1 MDVEI
6 VQRARTGDSHAL
18 EEIYNGT
25 RQMVYFTALGIV
37 RNEDDA
43 EDVVQDT
50 YIKVFQN
57 IARLQDERA
66 FISWLKTIVVN
77 ISKNSL
83 KKRKPTLFQNREEED
98 AALGTIEEVGE
109 DFLPQEYVDQEEK
122 REIVRSM
129 IENLPDTQ
137 RTAVMLYY
145 FDELP
150 LSEVSRVMETTEGT
164 TKSRLNY
171 ARKQI
176 RVKVDEQERQGN
188 KLYAGVPMLTR
199 ILHLVSQSCN
209 LPTETAKHIL
219 ANSLQAANIAA
230 GTAASSAAAGSE
242 VANQAMIADRASTAL
257 ESSVAGTA
265 AKASATRGV
274 LAKIAGMSA
283 QTKLIALI
291 AAGVVVVGSGTGAV
305 LAVKHH
311 NDAAQAAIVLQQ
323 KQKAES
329 AAKAKAAFEAA
340 AKKKKEEEPAASGE
354 QTGQQNPELMAQLCD
369 AEWISVMNGMGEQE
383 YVHFYSDGTCK
394 FVYEEKIPKE
404 NKPMAEAEIQHE
416 EYDGIFQ
423 TIGDNDISVSL
434 KYSKEG
440 KADSSKDCTGIY
452 TVGWDWDDPDME
464 KGIKAEGGPNA
475 LPMTLTLKS
484 GAMPFG
490 RTEIGGAYGY
500 YKSGWPDSTASSGS
514 TSNSASS
521 SDSQAASS
529 GAVDKTATGPA
540 VDYLG
545 LTLEQLEDRFGK
557 DYYTPGNHSGGAIV
571 TYQDK
576 RAPYRFVLDGTD
588 LNPSDKV
595 VLVDIDAGAQAD
607 SQLTA
612 GWSLQKLKSVVGDSV
627 GTPEENPVEYG
638 WSVSIDKGNYS
649 VEYGWEDQSGTGK
662 SWTEVWLKTR

>member
-6 VQRARTGDSHAL
+6 VQRAKTGDSHAL

-25 RQMVYFTALGIV
+25 RQMVYFTALEIV

-83 KKRKPTLFQNREEED
+83 KKRKPTLFQSREEED

-122 REIVRSM
+122 REIIRSM

-199 ILHLVSQSCN
+199 ILHLVSRNCN

-242 VANQAMIADRASTAL
+242 VANQAIIADQASTAL
-257 ESSVAGTA
+257 ESSAAGTA
-265 AKASATRGV
+265 AKASATKGV

-283 QTKLIALI
+283 QTKLVALI
-291 AAGVVVVGSGTGAV
+291 AAGIVVVGSGTGAV

-311 NDAAQAAIVLQQ
+311 NDAAQEAIVLQQ

-329 AAKAKAAFEAA
+329 AAKAATEAA
-340 AKKKKEEEPAASGE
+340 AEKKEEKEPAAVSSG
-354 QTGQQNPELMAQLCD
+354 QPARKNPELMARLCD
-369 AEWISVMNGMGEQE
+369 VEWISVMNGMGEQE
-383 YVHFYSDGTCK
+383 YVRFYSDGTCK
-394 FVYEEKIPKE
+394 FVYEGKIPEE
-404 NKPMAEAEIQHE
+404 NKPMAEAETQHE
-416 EYDGIFQ
+416 EYGGTFQ

-434 KYSKEG
+434 KYSEEG

-452 TVGWDWDDPDME
+452 TVGWDWDDPDLE
-464 KGIKAEGGPNA
+464 KGIKAEGEPNA

-490 RTEIGGAYGY
+490 RTKIGESYGY
-500 YKSGWPDSTASSGS
+500 YKSGGPDSTASSGS
-514 TSNSASS
+514 TSNSAPSS
-521 SDSQAASS
+521 GSQAASS
-529 GAVDKTATGPA
+529 GTVNQTAAGPA
-540 VDYLG
+540 ADYLG

-557 DYYTPGNHSGGAIV
+557 DYYSPGNYSGGAIV

-576 RAPYRFVLDGTD
+576 RAPYQFVLDGTD
-588 LNPSDKV
+588 FNPSDKV

-627 GTPEENPVEYG
+627 GTPEENQVEYG

-649 VEYGWEDQSGTGK
+649 VEYGWEDQSGTGE